1 VVGRTRS
8 FFSALPVF
16 DARVFEA
23 GAGDAVGVAG
33 GDKLAT
39 FTRCCAD
46 IFESNSN
53 VGAYVKKK
61 EFEFTYNKQRDR
73 LERRLFRDCR
83 RGRVPAKGRTKRKKK
98 KKKQTSTNS
107 QQCLLRRSTN

>member
-1 VVGRTRS
+1 MRCCSTVGDVCDDELARVVGRTRS

-61 EFEFTYNKQRDR
+61 RIR
-73 LERRLFRDCR
+73 IHI
-83 RGRVPAKGRTKRKKK
+83 
-98 KKKQTSTNS
+98 
-107 QQCLLRRSTN
+107 